1 MPVSRQDIQRWMVW
15 LLGRYS
21 DSYASS
27 QYRAL
32 QQFFKWWAGEEG
44 RPEPMAKLRPPRVT
58 EKLITYARVQLAV
71 QHGSPT
77 HSRVRHGRWPS
88 RRSV

>member
-44 RPEPMAKLRPPRVT
+44 RP
-58 EKLITYARVQLAV
+58 
-71 QHGSPT
+71 
-77 HSRVRHGRWPS
+77 
-88 RRSV
+88 